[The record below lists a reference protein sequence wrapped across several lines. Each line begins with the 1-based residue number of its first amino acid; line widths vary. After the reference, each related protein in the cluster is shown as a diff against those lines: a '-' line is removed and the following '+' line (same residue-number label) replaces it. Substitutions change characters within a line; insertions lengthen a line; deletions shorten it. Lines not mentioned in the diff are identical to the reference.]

1 MHYHLEQA
9 DVWVPI
15 SGEATAALVDLREG
29 SPAFGVATT
38 FDATAG
44 SATYIPPGVAHGF
57 YARTDFTLLYLVDRA
72 YDGGADEHGFSPLD
86 PEVAIPWPASD
97 PLLSERDRSA
107 PSLRDALARTPVG
120 RSAG

>member
-1 MHYHLEQA
+1 MHYHLQQA

-15 SGEATAALVDLREG
+15 DGEATAALVDLRDG

-38 FDATAG
+38 FDAVPG

-57 YARTDFTLLYLVDRA
+57 YARSDFTMLYFVDRH

-86 PEVAIPWPASD
+86 PAVAIAWPGSE
-97 PLLSERDRSA
+97 PLLSDRDRTA

-120 RSAG
+120 PSVA